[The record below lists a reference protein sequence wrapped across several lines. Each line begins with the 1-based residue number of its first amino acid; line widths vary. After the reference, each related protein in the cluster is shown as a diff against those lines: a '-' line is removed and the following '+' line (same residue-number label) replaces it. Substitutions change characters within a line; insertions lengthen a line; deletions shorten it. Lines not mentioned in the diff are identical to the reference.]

1 MDDIDILQLIEGA
14 ETYSTSVKVVKR
26 TDSVIKAGGAIITES
41 STIIESISFS
51 QRTLKTED
59 IIEDYIDDLTWLL

>member
-26 TDSVIKAGGAIITES
+26 TDSVIKAGDAIIKES

-51 QRTLKTED
+51 QRTLKAED